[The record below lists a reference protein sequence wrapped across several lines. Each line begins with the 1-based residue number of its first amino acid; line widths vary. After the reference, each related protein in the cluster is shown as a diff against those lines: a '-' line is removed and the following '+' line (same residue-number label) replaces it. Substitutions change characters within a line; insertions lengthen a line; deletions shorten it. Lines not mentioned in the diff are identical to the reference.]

1 MEVFLLRKT
10 AQRLLGSLRH
20 FLLHPLGD
28 DFNKAAAFSPAAA
41 LSSFTQKLGVMS
53 INGVEAQTELHEVMS
68 GRCSGMIFMCGRNGF
83 SF

>member
-1 MEVFLLRKT
+1 MEVILLRKT

-41 LSSFTQKLGVMS
+41 LLLFF
-53 INGVEAQTELHEVMS
+53 AQQSLTLKI
-68 GRCSGMIFMCGRNGF
+68 GACIFVKNIV
-83 SF
+83 